1 LNEPEERGKT
11 RIFRVSSKL
20 VGILQGISKEQEFIF
35 GSTSV
40 STKQSSFKKQTK
52 GLAQKLANPRLNH
65 ITFHTFRHWI
75 ATKFYH
81 QTKDPHYVKDFLGRE
96 KLRNTEIYIN
106 IGRTTFEPTSEEL
119 TVKIAE
125 KPEEVKALLEVGSE
139 YVCQKD
145 NLIFL
150 RKAK

>member
-52 GLAQKLANPRLNH
+52 GLA
-65 ITFHTFRHWI
+65 
-75 ATKFYH
+75 
-81 QTKDPHYVKDFLGRE
+81 
-96 KLRNTEIYIN
+96 
-106 IGRTTFEPTSEEL
+106 
-119 TVKIAE
+119 
-125 KPEEVKALLEVGSE
+125 
-139 YVCQKD
+139 
-145 NLIFL
+145 
-150 RKAK
+150 